1 MRRVAVAGD
10 GSVAG
15 RLAAA
20 GVEVVDEDAAA
31 VDAAEMDD
39 TAAGTDEVDDAAP
52 GTAAAAD
59 ADVVFTVGESALFD
73 AVLGGVDRPVVPVGV
88 GEGHHAITR
97 QDIEAAA
104 EALASGAYRVV
115 EHPILGVDVGGER
128 VGRAVMDVTL
138 MTAEPARISEFA
150 VHVGGEALDSVRAD
164 GIVAATPLGS
174 SGYARAA
181 GGSVL
186 APGAGLVVVPVA
198 PFATRSDTWVAD
210 GAVRLTVERG
220 KNAVSLFLD
229 DELERGVGRA
239 DAIDVAADGRFEAVR
254 FPGVG
259 ER

>member
-1 MRRVAVAGD
+1 MDEATPVRRVAVAGD

-15 RLAAA
+15 RLADA
-20 GVEVVDEDAAA
+20 GAEVVDEDAAA
-31 VDAAEMDD
+31 ADAAGV
-39 TAAGTDEVDDAAP
+39 ADAE
-52 GTAAAAD
+52 TAAATD
-59 ADVVFTVGESALFD
+59 ADVLFAVGESALFD
-73 AVLGGVDRPVVPVGV
+73 AVLDGADRPVVPVGV
-88 GEGHHAITR
+88 GEGHHAITMR
-97 QDIEAAA
+97 DIEAAA
-104 EALASGAYRVV
+104 EALADGAYRVV

-138 MTAEPARISEFA
+138 MTSEPARISEFA
-150 VHVGGEALDSVRAD
+150 VHVGGETLDSVRAD

-174 SGYARAA
+174 SGYARAV

-210 GAVRLTVERG
+210 GDVRLTVERG

-229 DELERGVGRA
+229 DEFERGVGRG
-239 DAIDVAADGRFEAVR
+239 DPIEVAADGRFDAVR

>member
-1 MRRVAVAGD
+1 MDEATPVRRVAVAGD

-15 RLAAA
+15 RLEDA
-20 GVEVVDEDAAA
+20 GAEVVEVEA
-31 VDAAEMDD
+31 VDA
-39 TAAGTDEVDDAAP
+39 GTDAVDDVDVDVD
-52 GTAAAAD
+52 AD
-59 ADVVFTVGESALFD
+59 ADTEVVFAVGESALFD
-73 AVLGGVDRPVVPVGV
+73 AVLGGVDRPIVPVGV

-104 EALASGAYRVV
+104 DALADGSYRVV

-150 VHVGGEALDSVRAD
+150 VHVGGETLDSVRAD

-174 SGYARAA
+174 SGYSRAA

-186 APGAGLVVVPVA
+186 APGAGLTVVPVA

-210 GAVRLTVERG
+210 GDVRLTVERG

-229 DELERGVGRA
+229 DEFDRGVGRA
-239 DAIDVAADGRFEAVR
+239 DPIDVAADGRFEAVR
-254 FPGVG
+254 FPGVSQP
-259 ER
+259 